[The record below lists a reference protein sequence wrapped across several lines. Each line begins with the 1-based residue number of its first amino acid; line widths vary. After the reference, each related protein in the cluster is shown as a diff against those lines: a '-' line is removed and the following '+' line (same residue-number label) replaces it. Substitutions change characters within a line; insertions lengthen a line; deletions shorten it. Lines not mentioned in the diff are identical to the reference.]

1 MSFTGIPHDA
11 ADFYAELEMDNST
24 GFWQGNRER
33 YETSVRGPMTALL
46 DALED
51 EFGPAKIF
59 RPNRDVR
66 FSADKSPYKTHQ
78 GGYVP
83 VAPRTGWYAEV
94 SADGFR
100 LGGGCYHLE
109 PAALAAYRT
118 AVDGPR
124 GAELETLVAD
134 LRGAGWEI
142 EGDRL
147 RTAPRGWSREHPRIE
162 LLRFRNISAMRWIE
176 DGDIV
181 TTPALAP
188 EVRALWEQ
196 VRPLVEWLR
205 QVVPAELSD
214 PRP

>member
-78 GGYVP
+78 GGYV
-83 VAPRTGWYAEV
+83 AAGTRSGWYAEV

-100 LGGGCYHLE
+100 LGGGCYAMD
-109 PAALAAYRT
+109 PAVLAAYRT
-118 AVDGPR
+118 DVDGPR
-124 GAELETLVAD
+124 GGELERIVSTL
-134 LRGAGWEI
+134 RTAGWEVT
-142 EGDRL
+142 GDRL
-147 RTAPRGWSREHPRIE
+147 KTAPRGWSRDHERIE
-162 LLRFRNISAMRWIE
+162 LLRHRTISAMRWIE
-176 DGDIV
+176 DGDVV
-181 TTPALAP
+181 TTEALV
-188 EVRALWEQ
+188 EHVRAGWRA

-205 QVVPAELSD
+205 PVTAA
-214 PRP
+214 